1 MPVKALHVTPMDL
14 VRAREIV
21 FSLEP
26 LKGLSGED
34 TETVAK
40 AIAQCFARG
49 RLQGLQCAKDE
60 LTNNTMVAPAL
71 GRWLGPSAKEEDE
84 RA

>member
-1 MPVKALHVTPMDL
+1 MPVKPLHVTPMDV

-21 FSLEP
+21 LSLAP

-34 TETVAK
+34 AETVAK

-49 RLQGLQCAKDE
+49 REQGLQSAKDE
-60 LTNNTMVAPAL
+60 LTNNTMIAPVL
-71 GRWLGPSAKEEDE
+71 GKWLGPCAKEEAED
-84 RA
+84 A

>member
-1 MPVKALHVTPMDL
+1 MPVNPLYVTPMDV

-21 FSLEP
+21 LSLEP

-34 TETVAK
+34 AETVAK

-49 RLQGLQCAKDE
+49 RKQGLQ
-60 LTNNTMVAPAL
+60 
-71 GRWLGPSAKEEDE
+71 SARQGLQSIKTS
-84 RA
+84 